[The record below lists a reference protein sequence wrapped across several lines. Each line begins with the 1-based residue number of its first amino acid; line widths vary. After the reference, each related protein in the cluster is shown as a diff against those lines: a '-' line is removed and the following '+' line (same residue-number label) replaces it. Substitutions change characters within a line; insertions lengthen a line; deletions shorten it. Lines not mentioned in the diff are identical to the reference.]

1 MSPNL
6 SISEHGNHIMPFLG
20 SVPGLRKKNSRS
32 TPSGI
37 IWQMSHTNP
46 RADRRPLGNLQG
58 WESTRIRRKDVLF
71 NFHSVAKYEN
81 SGRPGAR
88 TRARRAHQFYVPR
101 SNHYAIRTWFL
112 RTGTEPKNGIMW
124 FPCSEIDKFGGIKF
138 FGTRKAYINCQNMR
152 KRSGTSFTSIL
163 RFSSFSWGLE
173 PRNAIP
179 KLT

>member
-1 MSPNL
+1 MHCKASELLIILHPRGEFVSPEAPEL
-6 SISEHGNHIMPFLG
+6 KPHEK
-20 SVPGLRKKNSRS
+20 LRWHPPKCKHRTWQKNSRS

-37 IWQMSHTNP
+37 IWHMSHTNP

-101 SNHYAIRTWFL
+101 SDHYAICTWLTQDVTSYTTGL
-112 RTGTEPKNGIMW
+112 RT
-124 FPCSEIDKFGGIKF
+124 
-138 FGTRKAYINCQNMR
+138 
-152 KRSGTSFTSIL
+152 KRSLSHIQ
-163 RFSSFSWGLE
+163 
-173 PRNAIP
+173 
-179 KLT
+179 